1 MRCFGWSWGRWLS
14 FARPTARDRPAGC
27 FKQQAKREGTMETGH
42 VYTYAEAGAFC
53 LGGITTLVLGGI
65 SNTIAAGIA
74 GAISGACFGLFF

>member
-1 MRCFGWSWGRWLS
+1 
-14 FARPTARDRPAGC
+14 
-27 FKQQAKREGTMETGH
+27 METGH